1 LGEADGEA
9 LAVIALLL
17 ALAAAQQEKAA
28 PQAQPAA
35 HAPRANPPPVAI
47 VGDADD
53 ARLRKR
59 ARETAELAWKAASAL
74 WGEDGAPS
82 EREPSLHLYR
92 EIADYEKACDRLI
105 GGSLKQNLAFSEWT
119 NFTSHV
125 VLQPPVRGDAEKRF
139 APTWTTLRL
148 VAHETAHLARYCAL
162 PSSSSH
168 PGWLADG
175 AATYVESHV
184 LDERGPAA
192 QLDDVPFFATDEL
205 RVQRLLKARKLP
217 ELGDLLLDKTDS
229 LDFYERYATR
239 WLLFRFLMDGP
250 HAPAFR
256 LFLDDVR
263 REGGGDG
270 FKERIAAALQKQLG
284 AADWKAVDAEFRA
297 WIGKLAPKWE
307 QLFVTL
313 EIDGDDWNQCAFD
326 DVNAMAFRTTPAGAK
341 PYAVEGSVTLY
352 SDRSKGPQA
361 NLLLGR
367 EVGSESVNRFLSIAL
382 VPGADVTLFDFDGGR
397 AADAQW
403 KRLGYAQLAGS
414 AVGKPLAFR
423 VDCTPNGGKTEV
435 ALAVD
440 GKPVARVTVERSLD
454 GPWGVGAQAG
464 SSCVWHKVKLAAVG
478 SK

>member
-1 LGEADGEA
+1 
-9 LAVIALLL
+9 
-17 ALAAAQQEKAA
+17 
-28 PQAQPAA
+28 
-35 HAPRANPPPVAI
+35 
-47 VGDADD
+47 
-53 ARLRKR
+53 
-59 ARETAELAWKAASAL
+59 
-74 WGEDGAPS
+74 
-82 EREPSLHLYR
+82 
-92 EIADYEKACDRLI
+92 
-105 GGSLKQNLAFSEWT
+105 
-119 NFTSHV
+119 
-125 VLQPPVRGDAEKRF
+125 
-139 APTWTTLRL
+139 
-148 VAHETAHLARYCAL
+148 
-162 PSSSSH
+162 
-168 PGWLADG
+168 
-175 AATYVESHV
+175 
-184 LDERGPAA
+184 
-192 QLDDVPFFATDEL
+192 
-205 RVQRLLKARKLP
+205 VQRLLKARKLP